1 MAREEDVEHEDR
13 FVGALLGGA
22 VGDALGS
29 FCEGW
34 PRARILEV
42 EQLLGHYRDLRRDG
56 EVVRAGGAYTD
67 DTQQALV
74 LVESLLACGRVDVG
88 DVADRLLR
96 MWRAGELYGYGRAFR
111 DTLERMANGVP
122 WQQAASTD
130 MPSNGTVMKI
140 APVGLWHW
148 QRETQ
153 LDADVVAVSRLTH
166 KDPRAVAPAVAI
178 AQAVRHLAAGG
189 APSADE
195 LVALA
200 ERSAGAVHAATG
212 RLIGQVRRLLELPP
226 DTAYAALL
234 EMPERRIRAG
244 GQGIPSEA
252 PVTAVVALEAFL
264 RTPGEFETTL
274 RRALTCGGDVD
285 TFAAVAGNLSG
296 ACNGAEAIPAHLR
309 AGLPAADRITRLA
322 RDLYRKTLLV

>member
-1 MAREEDVEHEDR
+1 MEGNVEHEDR

-34 PRARILEV
+34 PRSRILEV
-42 EQLLGHYRDLRRDG
+42 EHLLEHYRDRRRDG
-56 EVVRAGGAYTD
+56 AVVRAGGAYTD

-74 LVESLLACGRVDVG
+74 LVDSLLACGRVDPA
-88 DVADRLLR
+88 DVADRLLG

-111 DTLERMANGVP
+111 EALERMADGVP

-140 APVGLWHW
+140 APIGLWHW
-148 QRETQ
+148 RHEAR
-153 LDADVVAVSRLTH
+153 LDADAAAVCRLTH
-166 KDPRAVAPAVAI
+166 KDPRAVAPAIAI

-189 APSADE
+189 APDADE
-195 LVALA
+195 LVTLA
-200 ERSAGAVHAATG
+200 ERSAGAVHAPTG
-212 RLIGQVRRLLELPP
+212 RLIGGVRRLLELPA
-226 DTAYAALL
+226 DHAYAALL
-234 EMPERRIRAG
+234 EMPIAPYTR
-244 GQGIPSEA
+244 GQGLPSEA

-264 RTPGEFETTL
+264 RTPDQFDATVH
-274 RRALTCGGDVD
+274 RALTCGGDVD

-296 ACNGAEAIPAHLR
+296 ACNGAGAIPAHLR
-309 AGLPAADRITRLA
+309 AGLPAADHITGLA
-322 RDLYRKTLLV
+322 RDLYRKTLLD

>member
-1 MAREEDVEHEDR
+1 MERDDR

-34 PRARILEV
+34 PRERILEV
-42 EQLLGHYRDLRRDG
+42 EDLMGRYRDLRRGG
-56 EVVRAGGAYTD
+56 EVVRAGGTYTD

-74 LVESLLACGRVDVG
+74 LVESLLACGRVDPG

-111 DTLERMANGVP
+111 EALERMADGVP

-140 APVGLWHW
+140 APIGLWHW
-148 QRETQ
+148 RNETD
-153 LDADVVAVSRLTH
+153 LDEASSAVSRLTH

-178 AQAVRHLAAGG
+178 AQVVRHLAAGG
-189 APSADE
+189 APAADE
-195 LVALA
+195 VVALA
-200 ERSAGAVHAATG
+200 ERSAGTVHAATG
-212 RLIGQVRRLLELPP
+212 RLIGQVRRLLEMPP
-226 DTAYAALL
+226 DAAYAALL
-234 EMPERRIRAG
+234 EMPITPYTR
-244 GQGIPSEA
+244 GQGLPSEA

-264 RTPGEFETTL
+264 RTPGEFDTTV

-296 ACNGAEAIPAHLR
+296 AHGGTRAIPAHLR
-309 AGLPAADRITRLA
+309 AGLPAADQIDRLA
-322 RDLYRKTLLV
+322 RELYRKTLL

>member
-1 MAREEDVEHEDR
+1 VEYEDR

-42 EQLLGHYRDLRRDG
+42 EHLLERYRDLLRDG

-74 LVESLLACGRVDVG
+74 LVESLLACGRVDPG
-88 DVADRLLR
+88 DVAGRLLV
-96 MWRAGELYGYGRAFR
+96 MWNAGELYGYGRAFQT
-111 DTLERMANGVP
+111 TLERLAQGVP

-130 MPSNGTVMKI
+130 MSSNGAVMKI
-140 APVGLWHW
+140 APIGLWHW
-148 QRETQ
+148 QRASR
-153 LDADVVAVSRLTH
+153 LDADAVAVSHVTH

-178 AQAVRHLAAGG
+178 AQVVRYLAAGG
-189 APSADE
+189 APDADE
-195 LVALA
+195 VVALA
-200 ERSAGAVHAATG
+200 ERSAGAVHADTG
-212 RLIGQVRRLLELPP
+212 RLLGQVRRLLELAP
-226 DTAYAALL
+226 DAAYAELL
-234 EMPERRIRAG
+234 QMPERRIRAG

-252 PVTAVVALEAFL
+252 PATAAVALEAFL
-264 RTPGEFETTL
+264 RTPGEFEATVH
-274 RRALTCGGDVD
+274 RALTCGGDVD

-296 ACNGAEAIPAHLR
+296 AYNGAQAIPAHLR
-309 AGLPAADRITRLA
+309 EGLPAADRIARLA
-322 RDLYRKTLLV
+322 RDLYRKSLAE

>member
-1 MAREEDVEHEDR
+1 MEHEDR

-42 EQLLGHYRDLRRDG
+42 EQLLDRYRDLRRGGD
-56 EVVRAGGAYTD
+56 VVRPGGMYTD

-74 LVESLLACGRVDVG
+74 LVESMLARGRVDPG

-111 DTLERMANGVP
+111 ETLERMADGVP
-122 WQQAASTD
+122 WQRAASTD
-130 MPSNGTVMKI
+130 MPSNGAVMRI

-148 QRETQ
+148 RSEAR
-153 LDADVVAVSRLTH
+153 LDAAVVSVSQLTH

-189 APSADE
+189 APAADE
-195 LVALA
+195 VVALA
-200 ERSAGAVHAATG
+200 ERSAGAVHAPTG
-212 RLIGQVRRLLELPP
+212 RLVGQVRRLLELPA
-226 DTAYAALL
+226 DDAYAELL
-234 EMPERRIRAG
+234 EMPITPYTR
-244 GQGIPSEA
+244 GQGLPSEA

-264 RTPGEFETTL
+264 RTPDEFETTV

-296 ACNGAEAIPAHLR
+296 AHCGTQAIPAHLR
-309 AGLPAADRITRLA
+309 AGLPAAEQIARLA
-322 RDLYRKTLLV
+322 RSLYQQTLLV

>member
-1 MAREEDVEHEDR
+1 MGGDVEREDR

-34 PRARILEV
+34 PRSRILEV
-42 EQLLGHYRDLRRDG
+42 EQLLDRYRGLRRADG
-56 EVVRAGGAYTD
+56 AVVRPGGAYTD
-67 DTQQALV
+67 DTQQTLV
-74 LVESLLACGRVDVG
+74 LVESLLACGRVDAG

-111 DTLERMANGVP
+111 ETLERMTRGVP

-130 MPSNGTVMKI
+130 VPSNGAVMKI

-148 QRETQ
+148 RREAQ
-153 LDADVVAVSRLTH
+153 LNAAAVAVSHLTH

-178 AQAVRHLAAGG
+178 AHVVRHLVAAG
-189 APSADE
+189 APAAAD
-195 LVALA
+195 LLALA

-212 RLIGQVRRLLELPP
+212 HLLGQVRRLLELPA
-226 DTAYAALL
+226 DAAYTALL
-234 EMPERRIRAG
+234 ELSETPIRAG
-244 GQGIPSEA
+244 GQGLPSEA
-252 PVTAVVALEAFL
+252 PITAVVALEAFL
-264 RTPGEFETTL
+264 RSPGEFHTTL

-285 TFAAVAGNLSG
+285 TFAAVAGTLSG
-296 ACNGAEAIPAHLR
+296 ACNGTQAIPAHLR
-309 AGLPAADRITRLA
+309 AGLPAADRIARLA
-322 RDLYRKTLLV
+322 RELYRKTLL

>member
-1 MAREEDVEHEDR
+1 MGGDVEREDR

-34 PRARILEV
+34 PRSRIMEV
-42 EQLLGHYRDLRRDG
+42 EELLGHYRDLRRAG
-56 EVVRAGGAYTD
+56 GAVVRPGGAYTD

-74 LVESLLACGRVDVG
+74 LVESLLACGRVDAG

-111 DTLERMANGVP
+111 ETLERMARGVP

-130 MPSNGTVMKI
+130 VPSNGAVMKI

-148 QRETQ
+148 RREAQ
-153 LDADVVAVSRLTH
+153 LDADAVAVSELTH

-189 APSADE
+189 APDADH

-226 DTAYAALL
+226 DAAYEALL
-234 EMPERRIRAG
+234 EMPESRIRAG
-244 GQGIPSEA
+244 GQGLPSEA

-264 RTPGEFETTL
+264 RTPDEFDTTL
-274 RRALTCGGDVD
+274 HRALTCGGDVD

-296 ACNGAEAIPAHLR
+296 ACNGAQAIPAHLR
-309 AGLPAADRITRLA
+309 AGLPAADRIERLA
-322 RDLYRKTLLV
+322 RELYRKTLA